1 MDITAENSLHA
12 ITSDDTAIQESRPPS
27 WSGAPFVPP
36 QSSAPIVI
44 SLISP
49 PQSFN
54 LLKLT
59 EKQIFI
65 NELANLIGQIKPDT
79 KWARKGDIFIYP
91 SSNRQRNQLLALKAV
106 KEFEISCSPARS
118 ERQAKG
124 IVHQVPINN
133 SEEELKALLSDQG
146 VADVKRFTVGEK
158 KTPITIISFTFSPN
172 TPLPSSVIIAH
183 ERFPVKKFIPRP
195 LQCFKCWK
203 FGHIQEDCKS
213 GNKCRKCAH
222 DHPAL
227 TQCTY
232 PQKCPTCLKSDHVA
246 GTSHC
251 PIFASRQHTINYAY
265 ANNISINEASR
276 LLNNNQPQSHP
287 APVTEFTAPPNTTT
301 MPTAIRAEFEAI
313 NARLDELSQQTANN
327 TPHQELGLVKKRI
340 SSIEANITTL
350 QSQVQPL
357 LTIPKTITE
366 LRKEVKDGMEQLLA
380 EIRKR
385 KGTPPSF
392 CTTSGGNNLG
402 ASPQQ
407 NKKDRTK

>member
-1 MDITAENSLHA
+1 MSIT
-12 ITSDDTAIQESRPPS
+12 
-27 WSGAPFVPP
+27 F
-36 QSSAPIVI
+36 
-44 SLISP
+44 
-49 PQSFN
+49 
-54 LLKLT
+54 
-59 EKQIFI
+59 
-65 NELANLIGQIKPDT
+65 
-79 KWARKGDIFIYP
+79 
-91 SSNRQRNQLLALKAV
+91 AL
-106 KEFEISCSPARS
+106 
-118 ERQAKG
+118 
-124 IVHQVPINN
+124 
-133 SEEELKALLSDQG
+133 
-146 VADVKRFTVGEK
+146 
-158 KTPITIISFTFSPN
+158 N

-203 FGHIQEDCKS
+203 FGHIQEECKS
-213 GNKCRKCAH
+213 DNKCRKCAH

-227 TQCTY
+227 TVNT
-232 PQKCPTCLKSDHVA
+232 PTKVHHLFEIGPCGGHVA
-246 GTSHC
+246 L
-251 PIFASRQHTINYAY
+251 PNLRQSTTHHQLCLRQQHLHQR
-265 ANNISINEASR
+265 S
-276 LLNNNQPQSHP
+276 QPTP
-287 APVTEFTAPPNTTT
+287 PVTEFTAPPNRTTI
-301 MPTAIRAEFEAI
+301 PTAIRAEFEAI

-385 KGTPPSF
+385 KGTPPRF

>member
-1 MDITAENSLHA
+1 MAAKNVSSNHSPTAQMDITAENSLHA

-146 VADVKRFTVGEK
+146 VADVKRFTVGEE
-158 KTPITIISFTFSPN
+158 KTPITTISITFSPN

-183 ERFPVKKFIPRP
+183 EIPCKKIHPSSPAMLQMLEIWPHPRG
-195 LQCFKCWK
+195 LQ
-203 FGHIQEDCKS
+203 
-213 GNKCRKCAH
+213 
-222 DHPAL
+222 
-227 TQCTY
+227 
-232 PQKCPTCLKSDHVA
+232 
-246 GTSHC
+246 
-251 PIFASRQHTINYAY
+251 
-265 ANNISINEASR
+265 
-276 LLNNNQPQSHP
+276 
-287 APVTEFTAPPNTTT
+287 
-301 MPTAIRAEFEAI
+301 
-313 NARLDELSQQTANN
+313 
-327 TPHQELGLVKKRI
+327 
-340 SSIEANITTL
+340 IE
-350 QSQVQPL
+350 
-357 LTIPKTITE
+357 
-366 LRKEVKDGMEQLLA
+366 
-380 EIRKR
+380 
-385 KGTPPSF
+385 
-392 CTTSGGNNLG
+392 
-402 ASPQQ
+402 
-407 NKKDRTK
+407 

>member
-1 MDITAENSLHA
+1 MAAKNVSSNNSPTAQMDITAENSLHA

-65 NELANLIGQIKPDT
+65 NELASLIKPDT

-158 KTPITIISFTFSPN
+158 KTPITTISITFSPN

-183 ERFPVKKFIPRP
+183 EIPCKKIHPSSPAMLQMLEIWPHPRG
-195 LQCFKCWK
+195 LQ
-203 FGHIQEDCKS
+203 
-213 GNKCRKCAH
+213 
-222 DHPAL
+222 
-227 TQCTY
+227 
-232 PQKCPTCLKSDHVA
+232 
-246 GTSHC
+246 
-251 PIFASRQHTINYAY
+251 
-265 ANNISINEASR
+265 
-276 LLNNNQPQSHP
+276 
-287 APVTEFTAPPNTTT
+287 
-301 MPTAIRAEFEAI
+301 
-313 NARLDELSQQTANN
+313 
-327 TPHQELGLVKKRI
+327 
-340 SSIEANITTL
+340 IE
-350 QSQVQPL
+350 
-357 LTIPKTITE
+357 
-366 LRKEVKDGMEQLLA
+366 
-380 EIRKR
+380 
-385 KGTPPSF
+385 
-392 CTTSGGNNLG
+392 
-402 ASPQQ
+402 
-407 NKKDRTK
+407 